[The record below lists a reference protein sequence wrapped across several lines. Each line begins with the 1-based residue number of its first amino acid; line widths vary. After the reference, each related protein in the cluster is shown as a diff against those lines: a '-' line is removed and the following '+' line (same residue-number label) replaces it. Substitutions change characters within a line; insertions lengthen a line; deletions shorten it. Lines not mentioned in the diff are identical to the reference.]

1 MLAKITQI
9 LILFLLSQTFS
20 SPSPKP
26 RPFFPW
32 SPLCQFS
39 ACGHGQ
45 FQFGQTQRIFPP
57 FGGFGTRQYPGP
69 APGSPPQQAPAQ
81 PVLLISRVHHLPP
94 HHHAGLQL
102 AAGGLFGNIFSNKDS
117 LFNQIFGQQ
126 QFGVAP
132 FPVSSTTT
140 TTDDTSDINVDIPL
154 KPFDED
160 EEIMT
165 LAEDHDATPL
175 KEVFEKPAHYSAEN
189 VTANAADAKPLTED
203 ENTKSSSEKETDNIK
218 TESDL
223 EGIDKPMLSK
233 PTEIST
239 NSAKETEETK
249 TFGNQTIDA
258 GVTDLPTEEQTYA
271 DEPDIELF

>member
-1 MLAKITQI
+1 MYVVCIDLCIIINYFDRDNQHAYSHWAAQSPSASSIVIVTMLAKITRI
-9 LILFLLSQTFS
+9 LILFLLSQTSS

-45 FQFGQTQRIFPP
+45 FQFG
-57 FGGFGTRQYPGP
+57 
-69 APGSPPQQAPAQ
+69 
-81 PVLLISRVHHLPP
+81 
-94 HHHAGLQL
+94 
-102 AAGGLFGNIFSNKDS
+102 LFGNIFSNKDS

-126 QFGVAP
+126 QLGVAP

-154 KPFDED
+154 KPLNED

-165 LAEDHDATPL
+165 LDEDHDATPL
-175 KEVFEKPAHYSAEN
+175 KEVFEKPAHDSAEN
-189 VTANAADAKPLTED
+189 VTANVVDD
-203 ENTKSSSEKETDNIK
+203 ENTKSNSEKEKGNIK

>member
-1 MLAKITQI
+1 MLAKITRI
-9 LILFLLSQTFS
+9 LILFLLSQTSS

-45 FQFGQTQRIFPP
+45 FQFG
-57 FGGFGTRQYPGP
+57 
-69 APGSPPQQAPAQ
+69 
-81 PVLLISRVHHLPP
+81 
-94 HHHAGLQL
+94 
-102 AAGGLFGNIFSNKDS
+102 LFGNIFSNKDS

-126 QFGVAP
+126 QLGVIP

-154 KPFDED
+154 KPFNED

-165 LAEDHDATPL
+165 LDADHDATPL
-175 KEVFEKPAHYSAEN
+175 KEVYEKPAHDSAKN
-189 VTANAADAKPLTED
+189 VTANVADAKPLTED
-203 ENTKSSSEKETDNIK
+203 ENTKSSSEKEKDNIK

-223 EGIDKPMLSK
+223 EGIDKSMMSK
-233 PTEIST
+233 PTEISA
-239 NSAKETEETK
+239 NSTKETEETK
-249 TFGNQTIDA
+249 IFGNQTIDA
-258 GVTDLPTEEQTYA
+258 GVTDLPTEEQTYV

>member
-9 LILFLLSQTFS
+9 LILFLLSQTSS

-45 FQFGQTQRIFPP
+45 FQF
-57 FGGFGTRQYPGP
+57 
-69 APGSPPQQAPAQ
+69 
-81 PVLLISRVHHLPP
+81 
-94 HHHAGLQL
+94 
-102 AAGGLFGNIFSNKDS
+102 GLFGNIFSNKDS

-140 TTDDTSDINVDIPL
+140 TTDDTSDINVDIPF
-154 KPFDED
+154 KP
-160 EEIMT
+160 
-165 LAEDHDATPL
+165 LNEDHDATPL
-175 KEVFEKPAHYSAEN
+175 KEVFEKPAHDSAEN
-189 VTANAADAKPLTED
+189 VTANVVDD
-203 ENTKSSSEKETDNIK
+203 ENTKSNGEKDNIK
-218 TESDL
+218 AESDL
-223 EGIDKPMLSK
+223 EEIDKPMLSK

-258 GVTDLPTEEQTYA
+258 GVTDLPTEEATYV

>member
-1 MLAKITQI
+1 MLAKITQS
-9 LILFLLSQTFS
+9 LIIFLFSQTFS

-32 SPLCQFS
+32 SPLCQFP

-45 FQFGQTQRIFPP
+45 SQFSQSQRIFPP
-57 FGGFGTRQYPGP
+57 FGGFGARQYPE
-69 APGSPPQQAPAQ
+69 PQQASAQ
-81 PVLLISRVHHLPP
+81 PVLLISRVHHLPS

-132 FPVSSTTT
+132 YPVLSTTT
-140 TTDDTSDINVDIPL
+140 TTDDTSDINVDIPT
-154 KPFDED
+154 KPLNEDED
-160 EEIMT
+160 IVT
-165 LAEDHDATPL
+165 LDEDHDAAPL
-175 KEVFEKPAHYSAEN
+175 KEAFEKHPNDSAKN
-189 VTANAADAKPLTED
+189 VTANVADAKPLTED
-203 ENTKSSSEKETDNIK
+203 EKTKSSIEKDTDNVK

-223 EGIDKPMLSK
+223 EGDNKPMISK
-233 PTEIST
+233 PTVTEVSA

-258 GVTDLPTEEQTYA
+258 AVTDLPTEEETYV